1 MGLGDL
7 FKPKW
12 KHSSWKKRSEAVKEL
27 KNQKTLA
34 KIVENESNE
43 IIRDE
48 AFQKITDEGI
58 LSHLAKNVS
67 DKKIRLNAVKKINDE
82 DILIHLA
89 KNAYDPEIRLN
100 AVKKINDDAVLID
113 IIKNND
119 DFISVQLEAIEK
131 VDNKD
136 GLYDNELYGIVNND
150 DEFHVH
156 RHAIKRIS
164 DEYLIKILKNT
175 KDTGHFL
182 FVVIGID
189 DKSLID
195 DSLLINIAKNSTN
208 MEYAMEAIEMIKD
221 KSLITDEIM
230 IPIAN
235 NGGSA
240 ITEKAVRYI
249 KDKSYLMKIARTHP
263 RWQIR
268 MEAYGKYGEF
278 PDRSTVHESD
288 KIYPVREAAEWRLN
302 RLLKEESNYNKFSET
317 NNRKSPLKV
326 KETSNEGL
334 NYCNNCCTYISKDN
348 EYCPHCGSINITIK

>member
-48 AFQKITDEGI
+48 AFQKITDESI
-58 LSHLAKNVS
+58 LSHLAKNAS
-67 DKKIRLNAVKKINDE
+67 DKK
-82 DILIHLA
+82 
-89 KNAYDPEIRLN
+89 IRLN

-113 IIKNND
+113 IIKNNGD
-119 DFISVQLEAIEK
+119 YIPVQLEAIEK

-136 GLYDNELYGIVNND
+136 GLYDNELYEIFNND
-150 DEFHVH
+150 DYISVRLEARNRV
-156 RHAIKRIS
+156 S

-175 KDTGHFL
+175 KDTRHFL
-182 FVVIGID
+182 FVVRGID

-208 MEYAMEAIEMIKD
+208 MEYAIEAIEMIKD

-249 KDKSYLMKIARTHP
+249 KDKSYLEKIARTHP

-302 RLLKEESNYNKFSET
+302 RLLREESNYNKFSET